1 MRHLASLL
9 VAAALLNVTPTAA
22 LDQGRDHR
30 KVEAAPT
37 DRLDLDGNKPIF
49 ADADPAGGS
58 TVFIMADYSQPE
70 GWRNQVPPGA

>member
-22 LDQGRDHR
+22 LDHARDSQ

-37 DRLDLDGNKPIF
+37 DRLDFEGNKPVF
-49 ADADPAGGS
+49 AEADAAGGS
-58 TVFIMADYSQPE
+58 AVFIMADYSQPE
-70 GWRNQVPPGA
+70 GWSTQLPPGA